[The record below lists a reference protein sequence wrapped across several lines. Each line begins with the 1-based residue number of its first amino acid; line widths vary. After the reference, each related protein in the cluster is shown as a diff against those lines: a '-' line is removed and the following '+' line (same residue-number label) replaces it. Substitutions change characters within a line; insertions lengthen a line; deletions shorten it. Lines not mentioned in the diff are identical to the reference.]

1 VKKMKEKKLKDNTAE
16 KKSFVDRLLDS
27 DVMISILVVILGFL
41 VGTILIAIVGKN
53 PADMFS
59 SIFDSMFGKAK
70 NDGTW
75 NFRYVGETFAYSMPY
90 ILCGL
95 AMGLPARVGLF
106 NIGAEGQYIMGMTAA
121 QSVALLVTPFPG
133 LWFFCIIAA
142 LIAGSLWGGIVGIL
156 KAKYNVSE
164 VVATIM
170 LNYIALYS
178 SRLISFQLP
187 GATTYNTA
195 TLPAFSKLTKF
206 LIPTSNLNVGIFFV
220 LIAVAVYYFVINKT
234 KLGFA
239 MRATGFNKNASKCSG
254 ISTVRSIT
262 ASMLIAGAFAGM
274 AGAIVLLGGAFPK
287 GRIITGMDNYG
298 FMGIAVS
305 LVGNNTAIG
314 NLLAGILFG
323 ILKQSQS
330 LMQSRNIPKEI
341 TFIIQ
346 GLIVVFIS
354 LRSGLEIIKQR
365 RNTKKL
371 REEALSK

>member
-1 VKKMKEKKLKDNTAE
+1 MKHNNSEN
-16 KKSFVDRLLDS
+16 KSLFDRLLDS
-27 DVMISILVVILGFL
+27 DVMISIMVVILGFF
-41 VGTILIAIVGKN
+41 VGTILIILVGKS

-59 SIFDSMFGKAK
+59 SIFDSMFGKAR
-70 NDGTW
+70 NNGTW
-75 NFRYVGETFAYSMPY
+75 NFRYVGETFAYAMPY

-121 QSVALLVTPFPG
+121 QTVALLVTPFPG
-133 LWFFCIIAA
+133 LWFFSILAA
-142 LIAGSLWGGIVGIL
+142 TIVGSLWGGIVGIL
-156 KAKYNVSE
+156 KAKFNVSE

-178 SRLISFQLP
+178 SRLISLQHP

-195 TLPAFSKLTKF
+195 PLPDASKLTKF

-220 LIAVAVYYFVINKT
+220 LIAVFVFYFVINKT

-239 MRATGFNKNASKCSG
+239 MRATGFNKNAAKCSG
-254 ISTVRSIT
+254 ISTVKSIT
-262 ASMLIAGAFAGM
+262 ASMLIAGAFAGL

-314 NLLAGILFG
+314 SLLAGILFG
-323 ILKQSQS
+323 VLKQSQS

-371 REEALSK
+371 REEALNK

>member
-1 VKKMKEKKLKDNTAE
+1 MKAKDENRTFID
-16 KKSFVDRLLDS
+16 KLLDS
-27 DVMISILVVILGFL
+27 DVAISILVVMLGFL
-41 VGTILIAIVGKN
+41 VGTLLILLVGRN

-59 SIFDSMFGKAK
+59 SITESMFGVAK
-70 NDGTW
+70 RNGDW
-75 NFRYVGETFAYSMPY
+75 NFRYIGETLSYSMPY

-121 QSVALLVTPFPG
+121 QTVALLVTPFPG
-133 LWFFCIIAA
+133 LWFFCLIAA
-142 LIAGSLWGGIVGIL
+142 IIAGSLWGGIVGIL
-156 KAKYNVSE
+156 KAKFNVSE

-170 LNYIALYS
+170 LNYIALYT
-178 SRLISFQLP
+178 SRLWGFTLP

-195 TLPAFSKLTKF
+195 PLPLESKLTKF
-206 LIPTSNLNVGIFFV
+206 LIPTSNFNTGIFFV
-220 LIAVAVYYFVINKT
+220 LLMVAIYYFVLNKT
-234 KLGFA
+234 KLGYS
-239 MRATGFNKNASKCSG
+239 MRATGYNKYAAKCSG
-254 ISTVRSIT
+254 ISTVRSVT
-262 ASMLIAGAFAGM
+262 ASMLFAGAFAGL

-314 NLLAGILFG
+314 NLLAGVLFG

-341 TFIIQ
+341 TYIIQ

-354 LRSGLEIIKQR
+354 LRSGLEIVKQKR
-365 RNTKKL
+365 LTKKL